1 MNGWYICPLIIF
13 IMTDRS
19 ELEGRV
25 MEKPILNTIRPVLAE
40 QNVQDVQDVQSLAI
54 EDKQK
59 EYEDDFRF
67 FVKCRHLLM

>member
-1 MNGWYICPLIIF
+1 
-13 IMTDRS
+13 MTDRS

-25 MEKPILNTIRPVLAE
+25 MEKPTLNTIRPVLAE

-59 EYEDDFRF
+59 EYEDEASFSDSS
-67 FVKCRHLLM
+67 